1 MVGQSSHLVAV
12 EAVQEK
18 HELGL
23 GVATVPGRK
32 LAYLMQQVRIV
43 LITQRRNESLVVAA
57 CILAVTRG
65 TPLHIRRLAER
76 YPLAAAGLRRYGGLQ
91 PIEVCGDVGP
101 FLRIV
106 HLALHE

>member
-1 MVGQSSHLVAV
+1 
-12 EAVQEK
+12 
-18 HELGL
+18 
-23 GVATVPGRK
+23 GRK
-32 LAYLMQQVRIV
+32 LAYLMKQVRIV

-106 HLALHE
+106 HLALHERAMHVDGLALQLCEIGQLLDQVSASLPS